1 MSRPDARLSATR
13 WLVRASKPQ
22 APISGTRSVI
32 EDGVGPESL
41 EACSRAWSTASRAMT
56 RYVVSLPPATSTRPG
71 TGLAT
76 VCSRES
82 LVVSPI
88 SPSLRIGLSSGR
100 SPAQTPITS
109 RWSSG
114 SLSSRLTWPRR

>member
-1 MSRPDARLSATR
+1 MIPISRPDARLSATR
-13 WLVRASKPQ
+13 WLVRASWPH

-32 EDGVGPESL
+32 EEGVASK
-41 EACSRAWSTASRAMT
+41 SRIAWSTASRAMT

-82 LVVSPI
+82 LVVSP
-88 SPSLRIGLSSGR
+88 PSRPPCA
-100 SPAQTPITS
+100 PA
-109 RWSSG
+109 
-114 SLSSRLTWPRR
+114 